1 MRSLPR
7 PIIIAL
13 LTCIVTVILVNFSS
27 VTYGR
32 ELLYLKINIVSVSLI
47 LLTIFLTVIIIQAQ
61 FFVNYRISL
70 QKMFI
75 LLLFRLIFTFST
87 SSLIIFYFYFEW
99 SLIPI
104 FLIVIGW
111 GYQPERLL
119 ARMAL
124 FFYTIFASLPL
135 LVIILNRYIEINRFE
150 FTISS
155 IVDPNV
161 FSTWSTFMYIF
172 FTGAFLVKF
181 PMFMVHMWLPK
192 AHVEAPVSGSIILAG
207 VLLKLGGYGLRRVSI
222 FLDKPW
228 IQIVLFS
235 LILLGGGLL
244 GVLCLAQSDIKV
256 VIAYSSV
263 VHISLVIIGFLSLLP
278 IGGEGGIMIM
288 IAHGFCSSAI
298 FAGANIIYERSHSRR
313 YLINTGFLMYY
324 PFFRILWFILIVAN
338 FGGPFTYNL
347 LGEILLI
354 LNIRYINLSLM
365 VCICLLSLF
374 SAGYSLI
381 LYRRTQQGQAG
392 NICNLFS
399 SFTAREY
406 VLLVMHIWV
415 LVILPLNSIIT

>member
-1 MRSLPR
+1 
-7 PIIIAL
+7 
-13 LTCIVTVILVNFSS
+13 
-27 VTYGR
+27 
-32 ELLYLKINIVSVSLI
+32 VSLI

-288 IAHGFCSSAI
+288 IA
-298 FAGANIIYERSHSRR
+298 RSGNSKLTSFPESFLIRHSRLTSNTR
-313 YLINTGFLMYY
+313 RKPSLLYIRSFLERKLISSFLS
-324 PFFRILWFILIVAN
+324 RI
-338 FGGPFTYNL
+338 YK
-347 LGEILLI
+347 LLI
-354 LNIRYINLSLM
+354 PR
-365 VCICLLSLF
+365 
-374 SAGYSLI
+374 
-381 LYRRTQQGQAG
+381 Q
-392 NICNLFS
+392 
-399 SFTAREY
+399 
-406 VLLVMHIWV
+406 
-415 LVILPLNSIIT
+415 